1 MLMPG
6 IIAQIQIQHNTETV
20 GVLIFNVLCGNIY
33 ITGMGPVL
41 KGMKEMEKELVY
53 TQTLQAVTE
62 LLAEN
67 RPHFNPVKLLVV
79 GGSSSEIAG
88 GTIGH
93 NSTYELG
100 EAAAEAVLKACR
112 EAGADPA
119 FQCCE
124 HLNRA
129 LVMEREAAERYGY
142 ETVWVVPQIKAGGSL
157 ATAAWQRL
165 KDPVAVLEVRADA
178 GLDIGQTLIGMH
190 LKRVAVPVRLWIS
203 QIGEARITAART
215 RPLLVGGERAKYE

>member
-1 MLMPG
+1 MDK
-6 IIAQIQIQHNTETV
+6 N
-20 GVLIFNVLCGNIY
+20 
-33 ITGMGPVL
+33 
-41 KGMKEMEKELVY
+41 LVY

-93 NSTYELG
+93 NSAYELG
-100 EAAAEAVLKACR
+100 EAAAEAVLKACA

-157 ATAAWQRL
+157 ATAAWKRL

-190 LKRVAVPVRLWIS
+190 LKRVAVPVRLGIS

>member
-1 MLMPG
+1 MG
-6 IIAQIQIQHNTETV
+6 VTAEQVYKETE
-20 GVLIFNVLCGNIY
+20 
-33 ITGMGPVL
+33 
-41 KGMKEMEKELVY
+41 
-53 TQTLQAVTE
+53 QAVRE
-62 LLAEN
+62 LLGEN

-100 EAAAEAVLKACR
+100 EAAAEAVLAVCR
-112 EAGADPA
+112 ETGTDPA

-142 ETVWVVPQIKAGGSL
+142 ETVWVVPQPKAGGSL
-157 ATAAWQRL
+157 ATAAWKRL
-165 KDPVAVLEVRADA
+165 KDPVAALEVRADA

-190 LKRVAVPVRLWIS
+190 LKRVAVPVRLGIS

-215 RPLLVGGERAKYE
+215 RPLLVGGERAHYE

>member
-1 MLMPG
+1 MMDR
-6 IIAQIQIQHNTETV
+6 
-20 GVLIFNVLCGNIY
+20 
-33 ITGMGPVL
+33 
-41 KGMKEMEKELVY
+41 ELVY
-53 TQTLQAVTE
+53 TQTAQAVKE

-67 RPHFNPVKLLVV
+67 RPHFNTVRLLVV

-100 EAAAEAVLKACR
+100 EAAAEAVLNTCR
-112 EAGADPA
+112 EAGVDPA

-129 LVMEREAAERYGY
+129 LVMEREAAERYGC
-142 ETVWVVPQIKAGGSL
+142 ETVWVVPQVKAGGSL

-190 LKRVAVPVRLWIS
+190 LKRVAVPVRLEIS